1 MDNVFSDTP
10 LHGAIA
16 WITLIYILFVAA
28 LPWTAGPG
36 SGARAVLVRTVG
48 ALLGL
53 AMLSSATMLQCA
65 VGYCGH
71 GAIVLP
77 ALIGLAGFAGAVT
90 LVSGGIAWLRW
101 R

>member
-1 MDNVFSDTP
+1 MDNIFSDTP
-10 LHGAIA
+10 LYGAIG

-28 LPWTAGPG
+28 LPWTAGPR
-36 SGARAVLVRTVG
+36 SGTRTVLVRTVG

-53 AMLSSATMLQCA
+53 GILSSAVILQCE

-71 GAIVLP
+71 GAMVLP
-77 ALIGLAGFAGAVT
+77 ALLALAGIAAGVT
-90 LVSGGIAWLRW
+90 LLSAGIAWGRW